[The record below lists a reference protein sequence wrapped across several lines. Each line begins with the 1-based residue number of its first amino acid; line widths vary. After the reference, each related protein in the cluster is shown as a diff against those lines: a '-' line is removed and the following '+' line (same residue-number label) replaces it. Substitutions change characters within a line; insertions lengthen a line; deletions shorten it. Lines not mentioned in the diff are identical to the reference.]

1 MSDDLKDAVEVLQF
15 KTTALA
21 PFFQYYEGDQPMRY
35 AAERLRDV
43 FQSRQTRFTQNWCA
57 LIVDAVLER
66 LDLPQFAVG
75 EDDATAQQLNT
86 LYQLTGL
93 DRDAESVARSV
104 LVAGEAFV
112 VAWRDGASVEAYY
125 HDPRMC
131 HVWYE
136 AESPRQKRYAAKW
149 WQDNDD
155 RWWLNLFYADR
166 VERYAGNKGELTA
179 PSSFVLESTDRNPFG
194 VVPVFHFYRDRHMIQ
209 SALINAIPIQD
220 AINKLLADMMIAAE
234 FGAFRQR
241 WAITNADTS
250 QLRNAPNEIW
260 ELPAAQA
267 GEQPTQVGEFATT
280 DLANYLNAID
290 RLATSIG
297 VITQTPRHY
306 FFEQTGDPSG
316 EALIAMEAPLVRKV
330 GKYQAALGATWR
342 ELCAFLLNA
351 PALAM
356 DITPLWESAETVQ
369 PLTQAQIRQIS
380 TSAGMPLVTILRD
393 EGWTVADLEQLQAD
407 KDEESARQQATLADA
422 MMRAQTAFN
431 AGEDA

>member
-1 MSDDLKDAVEVLQF
+1 MSDDLKDAVEVLQY
-15 KTTALA
+15 KTTALE

-57 LIVDAVLER
+57 LIVDAVLDR
-66 LDLPQFAVG
+66 LNLPQFAVG
-75 EDDATAQQLNT
+75 ENDAQAAQLNT
-86 LYQLTGL
+86 LYQATGL
-93 DRDAESVARSV
+93 DRDAEAVSRSV

-136 AESPRQKRYAAKW
+136 AESPRMKRYAAKW

-155 RWWLNLFYADR
+155 VWWLNLFYPDR
-166 VERYAGNKGELTA
+166 VERYAGNKGEMTS
-179 PSSFVLESTDRNPFG
+179 PSSFTLESTDRNPFG
-194 VVPVFHFYRDRHMIQ
+194 VVPVFHFVRDRHMIQ
-209 SALINAIPIQD
+209 SALTNVIPIQD

-250 QLRNAPNEIW
+250 LLRNAPNEIW

-290 RLATSIG
+290 RLAASIG
-297 VITQTPRHY
+297 IITQTPRHY
-306 FFEQTGDPSG
+306 FFQQGGDPSG

-330 GKYQAALGATWR
+330 QKYQAALGATWR
-342 ELCAFLLNA
+342 ELSAFLLNA
-351 PALAM
+351 QTLTM
-356 DITPLWESAETVQ
+356 DITPLWDTAETVQ
-369 PLTQAQIRQIS
+369 PLTQAQIRQLNVA
-380 TSAGMPLVTILRD
+380 AGIPIVTTLRD
-393 EGWTVADLEQLQAD
+393 EGWTEADLEQLQAD
-407 KDEESARQQATLADA
+407 KDEESARQQNTLA
-422 MMRAQTAFN
+422 MSLMNAQRNFDE
-431 AGEDA
+431 GEVQ